1 MPELRS
7 VTWGLGGG
15 LKKSETNSVKY
26 FMDSPPH
33 GSALFPRSAFNDDMV
48 PLLDKI
54 NFANLTTSD
63 FRALIS
69 RKVGLPV
76 GAFRLLN
83 ETFTEMFDCHTL
95 YDYGVTIGS
104 TVRLDTW
111 DGWNDFLNLTVMGF
125 SSQVMAS
132 LMSDDAV
139 AKYQM
144 KVAMYMAAHFGHV
157 DLAVS
162 LLRCKFVIFQFT
174 AVSYSPS
181 CSFLPITLSFHPP

>member
-1 MPELRS
+1 MLMTDVNTS
-7 VTWGLGGG
+7 FYFHHVCDCKYTLQ
-15 LKKSETNSVKY
+15 VKY
-26 FMDSPPH
+26 IML
-33 GSALFPRSAFNDDMV
+33 LFDLNKCFSLHSAFNDDMV

-54 NFANLTTSD
+54 NFSTLTVSD

-76 GAFRLLN
+76 GVFRLLS
-83 ETFTEMFDCHTL
+83 EKGAEMFDFHTL
-95 YDYGVTIGS
+95 YDYGVVLGS

-111 DGWNDFLNLTVMGF
+111 DGWNDFLNLAVMGF
-125 SSQVMAS
+125 SSHVMAN
-132 LMSDDAV
+132 LMADDAV

-162 LLRCKFVIFQFT
+162 LLRCK
-174 AVSYSPS
+174 
-181 CSFLPITLSFHPP
+181 